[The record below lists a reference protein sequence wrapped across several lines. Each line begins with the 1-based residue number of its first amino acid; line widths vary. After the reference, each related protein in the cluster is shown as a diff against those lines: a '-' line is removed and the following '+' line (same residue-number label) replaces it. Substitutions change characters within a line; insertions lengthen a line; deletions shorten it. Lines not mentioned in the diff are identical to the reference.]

1 MCYQTYIYHFSLPR
15 HLTNKSEEGL
25 EEEKNV
31 EDVEEDVEEEEEV
44 EGEEGEERE
53 EDSSPTR
60 CSTGPDARF
69 FIRTKLRIF
78 FV

>member
-1 MCYQTYIYHFSLPR
+1 M
-15 HLTNKSEEGL
+15 

>member
-31 EDVEEDVEEEEEV
+31 EDVEEDVEEEVEE
-44 EGEEGEERE
+44 EEGEERE
-53 EDSSPTR
+53 EESSPTR
-60 CSTGPDARF
+60 SSTGPDARF